1 MDQVDQVDPVAK
13 GAVGCHDSVTC
24 DEKNKV
30 NLLSLGRI

>member
-13 GAVGCHDSVTC
+13 GAVGCHDSVTR